1 MYLFYVQII
10 NLLPVYI
17 LQRIKIGN
25 MEEDN
30 LRHLKRFEHL
40 APDPSYIAGFID
52 GDGCIFIR
60 KIKDGYQTGISVSQS
75 RTNILQVL
83 RYHFGGSIVDSHVK
97 NREDGNRRNEYCL
110 FIRSY
115 EYDDIINYIRNSA
128 VIKVP
133 QMESLFSFSK
143 LANRPG
149 FDAEKQALY
158 EACSAFNQNKNIPVE
173 NLRLDRINYAYLA
186 GLFDAEGCICIRK
199 RETKYD
205 WFISITQKSY
215 PAVITHLI
223 TSLGFGSLNEGF
235 RFKIYKT
242 SNCLQFL
249 SIVKPFCVVKL
260 KQIELFEEFLTCN
273 NLDRQKEIH
282 EEILREKHDNE
293 TFLKTNSSDEGKEMF
308 FYKQQLKQKFKS
320 VLSQL
325 TTAVIEMPARKQRK
339 PREAATE
346 ETKKKISTG
355 IRDAKGGVLDET
367 ILRVRE
373 LFLSGKSI
381 EEVMAELN
389 LQRFT
394 VSRIKNGDIVCR
406 SETKVKKVSTAEER
420 NIQKRKIKLDEIMFV
435 VDKTI
440 DDKSAPSEI
449 LEKIKSKRKRYEEEN
464 TVTIDIIKNIR
475 RKLGSNEL
483 PFYESEVDAPTYNY
497 YFEKLCKYNKI

>member
-1 MYLFYVQII
+1 
-10 NLLPVYI
+10 
-17 LQRIKIGN
+17 

-30 LRHLKRFEHL
+30 LRHLERFEHL
-40 APDPSYIAGFID
+40 APEPSYIAGFID

-97 NREDGNRRNEYCL
+97 NRVDGNRRNEYCL

-115 EYDDIINYIRNSA
+115 EYDEIINYIKDSV

-133 QMESLFSFSK
+133 QMNSLSSFSK

-149 FDAEKQALY
+149 FETEKQALY
-158 EACSAFNQNKNIPVE
+158 ETCSTFNQTKNIPSE
-173 NLRLDRINYAYLA
+173 QLKLDRINYAYVA
-186 GLFDAEGCICIRK
+186 GLFDAEGCICIRR

-223 TSLGFGSLNEGF
+223 SFLGFGSINEGF

-249 SIVKPFCVVKL
+249 SIVKPFCIVKL

-273 NLDRQKEIH
+273 NLNLQKEIF
-282 EEILREKHDNE
+282 EEISREKHDNE
-293 TFLKTNSSDEGKEMF
+293 TFLKTNTSNEGKEMF
-308 FYKQQLKQKFKS
+308 FYKQQLKQNFNN

-325 TTAVIEMPARKQRK
+325 VASVIEKPVLKKRKS
-339 PREAATE
+339 REAATE
-346 ETKKKISTG
+346 ETKKKMSTA
-355 IRDAKGGVLDET
+355 IRDAKGGVSDET
-367 ILRVRE
+367 IFRVRE
-373 LFLSGKSI
+373 LFASGKSI
-381 EEVMAELN
+381 EEVMDELS

-406 SETKVKKVSTAEER
+406 SETKAKKISTAEER
-420 NIQKRKIKLDEIMFV
+420 NIQKRKIKLDEIMYV
-435 VDKTI
+435 VDKTL
-440 DDKSAPSEI
+440 DDKSTPSDI
-449 LEKIKSKRKRYEEEN
+449 LEKIVNKRKRYNEEN

-475 RKLGSNEL
+475 RKLTSNEL
-483 PFYESEVDAPTYNY
+483 PFYESEVDMSTYNY
-497 YFEKLCKYNKI
+497 YFEKLNKFNKI